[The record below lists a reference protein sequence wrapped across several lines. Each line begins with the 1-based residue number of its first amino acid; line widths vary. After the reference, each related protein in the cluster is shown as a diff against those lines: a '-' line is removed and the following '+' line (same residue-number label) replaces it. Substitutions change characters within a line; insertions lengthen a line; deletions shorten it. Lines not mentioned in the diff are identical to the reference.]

1 MDIPYILKQ
10 ALISSIADI
19 AAARGGTALFKGGMA
34 EAVVSGLFVRIG
46 KHLVGLSQLLELLFR
61 GRIVRIAVR
70 VVLQGQLAVGLLDLI
85 ISGVLGNAQDL
96 V

>member
-1 MDIPYILKQ
+1 
-10 ALISSIADI
+10 
-19 AAARGGTALFKGGMA
+19 MA

-70 VVLQGQLAVGLLDLI
+70 MVLQGQLAVGLLDLI

-96 V
+96 VIIFLSHVA